1 MTDSTSHNK
10 TTKACTVCGEIVPAT
25 EGGMIQPGRFS
36 GPSFHCSTCY
46 AKQKARWKLTHI
58 LLVIIAIVFVTIGI
72 TMTVVTQRR
81 KSRKPSRPMFD
92 PNDEIYR
99 PRQRKSLDEIFSTG
113 NKRDS
118 RDTSTGEN
126 EE

>member
-1 MTDSTSHNK
+1 MTDSTSQDK
-10 TTKACTVCGEIVPAT
+10 TTKACTICGEIGPAT
-25 EGGMIQPGRFS
+25 EGGMISPGRFS
-36 GPSFHCSTCY
+36 VRSFHCSTCY
-46 AKQKARWKLTHI
+46 AKQKARWKLTSI
-58 LLVIIAIVFVTIGI
+58 LLIIIAIIFVTIGI

-81 KSRKPSRPMFD
+81 KNRKPSAPMVD
-92 PNDEIYR
+92 YNDDMYR
-99 PRQRKSLDEIFSTG
+99 PRHRSRDELFSTG